1 MKIRLKDIAAKTGY
15 SINTVSRALKGKGD
29 LTEATRQ
36 FILHTAKEMGYIPN
50 GIARG
55 LRSGSMKTI
64 AVILSD
70 LSNPFFSIMAN
81 FIEVDARKKDYAIFV
96 LNSGEK
102 QEMEEQAIYLA
113 INKGVDGIILF
124 PVQGSTGSV
133 GILKNANI
141 PFVLVGRHF
150 ENEQTDYLITDDV
163 RGGYL
168 ATEYLLSKGAKRI
181 LFLCGPSSLSCS
193 REREEGYKQALAASG
208 IAFDSSLVV
217 YHEVTMGNTYAYM
230 KDFVQS
236 RDDYTGIFAFSD
248 LIALEAIYAIQE
260 AGFRVPEDIKVVGYD
275 NIQSQLFYPF
285 PLTTINI
292 AKEKMAGRAV
302 EIILNKI
309 KGEAEKEF
317 YQEVF
322 DTVLIERKSC

>member
-1 MKIRLKDIAAKTGY
+1 MKIRLKDIAARTGY
-15 SINTVSRALKGKGD
+15 SINTISRALKGKGD

-36 FILHTAKEMGYIPN
+36 FILQTAKEMGYIPN
-50 GIARG
+50 GIASG

-81 FIEVDARKKDYAIFV
+81 FIEVDARKNDYAIFV

-124 PVQGSTGSV
+124 PVQGSNGSV

-141 PFVLVGRHF
+141 PFILVGRHF

-168 ATEYLLSKGAKRI
+168 ATEYLISKGARRI
-181 LFLCGPSSLSCS
+181 LMLSGPSSLSCS
-193 REREEGYKQALAASG
+193 REREKGYMQALADNG
-208 IAFDSSLVV
+208 VAFDPSLVV
-217 YHEVTMGNTYAYM
+217 YHEITMGNTYAVI
-230 KDFVQS
+230 KDLAQS
-236 RDDYTGIFAFSD
+236 RKDYTGIFAFSD
-248 LIALEAIYAIQE
+248 LVALEAIYAMQE
-260 AGFRVPEDIKVVGYD
+260 AGIRIPEDIKVVGYD

-292 AKEKMAGRAV
+292 AKEKMARRAV

-309 KGEAEKEF
+309 KGEVEKEF